1 MHAKLALLDPSSA
14 ERLQPND
21 SQRIQRALEVFAITG
36 RPLSDLFEETPSLTG
51 RKYES
56 NPNWVE
62 LISLEPADRKTL
74 HARLEQ
80 RFDQMLN
87 SNFIA
92 EVELLRNRG
101 DLHTNL
107 PAIRSVGYRQ
117 AWEYLA
123 GEIDWEA
130 MKQKAYAATR
140 QLSKRQMTW
149 LRAMDRQVF
158 DPFDSEQ
165 MKLAQKKC
173 LAVLCGL
180 S

>member
-36 RPLSDLFEETPSLTG
+36 RPLSDLFEETPSLAG
-51 RKYES
+51 RKQEP
-56 NPNWVE
+56 NPDWVE
-62 LISLEPADRKTL
+62 LISLEPSDRKVL

-101 DLHTNL
+101 DLHPNL

-117 AWEYLA
+117 VWEYLA
-123 GEIDWEA
+123 GESDWET

-149 LRAMDRQVF
+149 LRAMNRQVF

-165 MKLAQKKC
+165 MELAQKKC
-173 LAVLCGL
+173 LALLRGL